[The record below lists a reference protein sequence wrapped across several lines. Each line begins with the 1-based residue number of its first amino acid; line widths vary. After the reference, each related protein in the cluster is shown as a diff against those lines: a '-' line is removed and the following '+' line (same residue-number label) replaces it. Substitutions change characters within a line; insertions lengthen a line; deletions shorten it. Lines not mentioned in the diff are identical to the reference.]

1 MKIKALHVA
10 SFDGNVGDIGQI
22 MGFRQHYHYINLICL
37 RILHIGIAMFI
48 YIQTRL
54 LNDWLKKQDSR

>member
-22 MGFRQHYHYINLICL
+22 MGFRQHYHYTNLIRL
-37 RILHIGIAMFI
+37 QILHIGTVMFI
-48 YIQTRL
+48 YTQTKL
-54 LNDWLKKQDSR
+54 LND